1 MRPRHTSP
9 AMPKRTR
16 LLLSSLTLLLA
27 CGAAPRPEGKP
38 TSAAT
43 KSAPVADAPVILA
56 LGDSLTAGLG
66 LAQSQ
71 AWPTLLQARLDGAGR
86 KYRVVNAGVSG
97 DTTAAGLARLDWQLS
112 QKPAVVILELGANDG
127 LRGLPVAEARKN
139 LGQILA
145 RCQAAG
151 VKVLLAGMQV
161 PPNMGPEYSAAFR
174 DMFPALAAEYG
185 VPLIP
190 FMLEGVAG
198 RPQLNQADGI
208 HPTAE
213 GHVIVAD
220 TVWQHLQPL
229 LTP

>member
-1 MRPRHTSP
+1 MPNPPR
-9 AMPKRTR
+9 R
-16 LLLSSLTLLLA
+16 LLLASALVLA
-27 CGAAPRPEGKP
+27 CGGAPA
-38 TSAAT
+38 SAPQRSGPGTPAT
-43 KSAPVADAPVILA
+43 PVADAPVILA
-56 LGDSLTAGLG
+56 LGDSITAGLG

-71 AWPTLLQARLDGAGR
+71 AWPTLLQARLDAAGR

-127 LRGLPVAEARKN
+127 LRGLPVAEAKQN
-139 LGQILA
+139 LGKIIT

-151 VKVLLAGMQV
+151 AKVLLAGMQV
-161 PPNMGPEYSAAFR
+161 PPNMGPEYTTAFR
-174 DMFPALAAEYG
+174 DMFPALAAEHN
-185 VPLIP
+185 VPLVP
-190 FMLEGVAG
+190 FILDGVAG
-198 RPQLNQADGI
+198 HQKLNQGDGI

-213 GHVIVAD
+213 GQAIVAE